1 MAIRIWGAWNSE
13 VQRRKK
19 EENGD
24 QKIENIAWCH
34 LELDFS
40 STSHLDLCFWT
51 YPYEVYKAFLN
62 ISMACEATG
71 NLLKGIR
78 RSRRTWSKGRVWNAW
93 QERTRQW
100 TLFTGLAL
108 EPRSGSLFSRED
120 LEAESGPCSLRR
132 YTTVRVPMKEDKFSA
147 IRVSVSEEGRWNW
160 ALMPSQILASAATLL
175 IKVAQLS
182 FLWSTSPR
190 CA

>member
-1 MAIRIWGAWNSE
+1 
-13 VQRRKK
+13 
-19 EENGD
+19 
-24 QKIENIAWCH
+24 
-34 LELDFS
+34 
-40 STSHLDLCFWT
+40 
-51 YPYEVYKAFLN
+51 
-62 ISMACEATG
+62 MACEATG

-132 YTTVRVPMKEDKFSA
+132 YTTVRVPMKEDKFSG

-160 ALMPSQILASAATLL
+160 ALMPSQILASAATFL

-182 FLWSTSPR
+182 FLWCTSPR
-190 CA
+190 CAAATEETGTTSSDPSFLNGDPQNETKVRYSRKRREMRNSCQHFVAPAERTQKGSEKFFHWIK